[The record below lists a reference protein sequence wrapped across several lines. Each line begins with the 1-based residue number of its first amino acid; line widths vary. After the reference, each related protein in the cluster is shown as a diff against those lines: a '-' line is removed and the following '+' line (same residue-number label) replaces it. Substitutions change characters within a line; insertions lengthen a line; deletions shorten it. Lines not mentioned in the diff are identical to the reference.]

1 MRVTYQTLFFIASVI
16 ALASCKNNDNVF
28 APNIS
33 TGLTVV
39 NAFADTLN
47 FYLNGTRQNNNSNLF
62 PDGSVI
68 NQIVPAG
75 QQNYQFK
82 KLGASTVLFSV
93 PLNLADSTYNSLY
106 VAGETADL
114 TFHTFDN
121 IPVPSNSLT
130 SDTAYV
136 RFVDAAPNAGNL
148 NVSIMTVITGNVTT
162 ADTIKFNNISFKS
175 SSNFMPAISGQNEV
189 KIYVGGS
196 NVANVDTIISFVPNY
211 IYTLYAK
218 GTVNGKGNSVFDV
231 GVLNNN

>member
-1 MRVTYQTLFFIASVI
+1 MRVTCSILFFIASVI
-16 ALASCKNNDNVF
+16 TLSSCKNNDNVF
-28 APNIS
+28 TPTVS

-39 NAFADTLN
+39 NASADTVN

-93 PLNLADSTYNSLY
+93 ALNLVDSTYNSLY

-114 TFHTFDN
+114 TFHTLDN

-130 SDTAYV
+130 TDTAFL
-136 RFVDAAPNAGNL
+136 RFVDAAPDAGSLNVTIGNL
-148 NVSIMTVITGNVTT
+148 TTGN
-162 ADTIKFNNISFKS
+162 TISFNGISFKS
-175 SSNFMPAISGQNEV
+175 SSAFVPSISGQNEI
-189 KIYVGGS
+189 KIYQAGS
-196 NVANVDTIISFVPNY
+196 NVAKVDTVISFVPNY
-211 IYTLYAK
+211 IYTLFAK
-218 GTVNGKGNSVFDV
+218 GLANGKGNSVFDV
-231 GVLNNN
+231 GVLLNN